1 MRYETPHYAREFR
14 AGYHNAT
21 SDAIKN
27 RKAAD
32 HNRKTLYAV
41 MEALDGQP
49 KAQEA
54 MLETCVEMGH
64 TKTTL
69 NALIKRMRM
78 FDSV

>member
-1 MRYETPHYAREFR
+1 MRYETSHYARVFR
-14 AGYHNAT
+14 DEAYNAQ

-27 RKAAD
+27 RNAAD

-41 MEALDGQP
+41 MDALDGQP

-54 MLETCVEMGH
+54 MLQTCCEMGH

-69 NALIKRMRM
+69 NALIKRMRT
-78 FDSV
+78 FDIV